1 MQIASYHRHVSK
13 QRAVAVAA
21 DGGAAPAPPSSQAA
35 AVAVAKEAV
44 AAGGV
49 AATNQHGHNFVRNTP
64 WKRRTAKLELFV
76 LSVSQVRNAPP
87 RSLFETIQN

>member
-21 DGGAAPAPPSSQAA
+21 DGGAAPAPPSSRAAAA
-35 AVAVAKEAV
+35 AVATEAAVA

-49 AATNQHGHNFVRNTP
+49 AATHQHGHNFARDTP
-64 WKRRTAKLELFV
+64 WKRRTAGLALLV
-76 LSVSQVRNAPP
+76 LSVSQVRKRAAAV
-87 RSLFETIQN
+87 FI